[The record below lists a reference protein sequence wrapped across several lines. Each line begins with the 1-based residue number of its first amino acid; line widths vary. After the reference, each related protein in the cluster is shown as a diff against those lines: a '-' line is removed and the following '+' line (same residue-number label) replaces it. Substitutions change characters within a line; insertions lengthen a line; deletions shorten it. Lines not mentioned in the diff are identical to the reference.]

1 MAPPSCYSVGSFSL
15 PVPHG
20 MHLVAQLSFARLD
33 SVSSQQD
40 TSPKK
45 NPGRNVKIGLPLSPP
60 PNHALLP
67 LTHDLIV
74 PYIGCVQ
81 AGEVWV
87 LRVPSFHICP
97 KIYLLL
103 SRPPWSGDL
112 PTQPIV
118 RSLIAF
124 RPIS

>member
-1 MAPPSCYSVGSFSL
+1 MAPPSCYGVGPFL
-15 PVPHG
+15 FPIPHG

-45 NPGRNVKIGLPLSPP
+45 NPGRNLKIGLSLSSP

-74 PYIGCVQ
+74 SYIGWVQ

-87 LRVPSFHICP
+87 LRMPSF
-97 KIYLLL
+97 
-103 SRPPWSGDL
+103 
-112 PTQPIV
+112 QV
-118 RSLIAF
+118 
-124 RPIS
+124 